1 MESSISFSTKFG
13 WISAFARGNKVT
25 SIQFKKLKQ
34 KHYPSFILYKLK
46 KNINL
51 YFRGKKRR
59 INIPIELSGNILQK
73 KIWKEIKNINKGRTK
88 SYGQI
93 AEKLKISPRYVGKVC
108 SQNQHLLVIPCHRVI
123 KTDGSLGGFSA
134 KAGIKL
140 KRKLLI
146 FEQNESFKKKQ

>member
-34 KHYPSFILYKLK
+34 KHSPSFILYKLK

-51 YFRGKKRR
+51 YFRGKKKR
-59 INIPIELSGNILQK
+59 INISIELSGNLLQK
-73 KIWKEIKNINKGRTK
+73 KIWEEIKNIKRGHTK

-93 AEKLKISPRYVGKVC
+93 AKTLKISPRYVGKVC
-108 SQNQHLLVIPCHRVI
+108 GQNLHLLVIPCHRVI
-123 KTDGSLGGFSA
+123 KADGSLGGFSA
-134 KAGIKL
+134 KAGISL

-146 FEQNESFKKKQ
+146 FEQNESFKK

>member
-13 WISAFARGNKVT
+13 WISAFARRNKVT
-25 SIQFKKLKQ
+25 SIQFEKLKQ
-34 KHYPSFILYKLK
+34 KHSPSLILYKLR

-51 YFRGKKRR
+51 YFLGKKKR
-59 INIPIELSGNILQK
+59 INISIELSGNLLQK
-73 KIWKEIKNINKGRTK
+73 KIWKEIKNIKRGHTK
-88 SYGQI
+88 NYGQI
-93 AEKLKISPRYVGKVC
+93 AKKLKISPRYVGKVC

-123 KTDGSLGGFSA
+123 KTDGSLAGFSA

-146 FEQNESFKKKQ
+146 FEQNESFKK

>member
-34 KHYPSFILYKLK
+34 KSSPSFILYELR

-51 YFRGKKRR
+51 YFQGKKKR
-59 INIPIELSGNILQK
+59 INISIELSGNLLQK
-73 KIWKEIKNINKGRTK
+73 KIWKEIKNIKRGRTK

-93 AEKLKISPRYVGKVC
+93 AKKLKISPRYVGKVC
-108 SQNQHLLVIPCHRVI
+108 GQNLHLLVIPCHRVI
-123 KTDGSLGGFSA
+123 KADGSLGGFSA
-134 KAGIKL
+134 KAGISL

-146 FEQNESFKKKQ
+146 FEQNEFFKK

>member
-25 SIQFKKLKQ
+25 SIQFEELKQ
-34 KHYPSFILYKLK
+34 KHSPSFILYKLR

-51 YFRGKKRR
+51 YFQGKKKR
-59 INIPIELSGNILQK
+59 INISIKLSGNLLQK
-73 KIWKEIKNINKGRTK
+73 KIWKEIKNIKRGRTK

-93 AEKLKISPRYVGKVC
+93 AKKLKISPRYVGKVC
-108 SQNQHLLVIPCHRVI
+108 GQNLHLLVIPCHRVI
-123 KTDGSLGGFSA
+123 KADGSLGGFSA
-134 KAGIKL
+134 KAGISL

-146 FEQNESFKKKQ
+146 FEQNESSKK